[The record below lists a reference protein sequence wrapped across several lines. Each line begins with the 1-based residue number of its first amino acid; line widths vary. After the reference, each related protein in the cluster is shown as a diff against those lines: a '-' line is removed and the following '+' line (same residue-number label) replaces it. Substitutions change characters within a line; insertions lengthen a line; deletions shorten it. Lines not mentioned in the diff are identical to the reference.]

1 MGKVKAKSTTT
12 TGSNVPVYQ
21 FPIGKVKVGRRL
33 KRCARSLYVSI
44 PYGKGKAETCSIGQ
58 FELLVSIPYGKG
70 KAEWKRLKNKVEAES
85 VSIPYGKGKGKSDT
99 N

>member
-44 PYGKGKAETCSIGQ
+44 PYGKGKVGAI
-58 FELLVSIPYGKG
+58 LVDGKDISCINSLW
-70 KAEWKRLKNKVEAES
+70 ER
-85 VSIPYGKGKGKSDT
+85 
-99 N
+99 

>member
-1 MGKVKAKSTTT
+1 MRYAKKPLSKTAVVFVFSQFPMGKVKAKSTTT

-44 PYGKGKAETCSIGQ
+44 PYGKGKARFSRNTTLMRNLYQ
-58 FELLVSIPYGKG
+58 FPMGKV
-70 KAEWKRLKNKVEAES
+70 KREQ
-85 VSIPYGKGKGKSDT
+85 T

>member
-1 MGKVKAKSTTT
+1 MRYAKKPLSKTAVVFVFSQFPMGKVKAKSTTT

-44 PYGKGKAETCSIGQ
+44 PYGKGK
-58 FELLVSIPYGKG
+58 G
-70 KAEWKRLKNKVEAES
+70 KAKASFAMAAAAYQFPMGKVKLYSAEFL
-85 VSIPYGKGKGKSDT
+85 
-99 N
+99 

>member
-44 PYGKGKAETCSIGQ
+44 PYGKGKDGGIS
-58 FELLVSIPYGKG
+58 
-70 KAEWKRLKNKVEAES
+70 
-85 VSIPYGKGKGKSDT
+85 
-99 N
+99 

>member
-1 MGKVKAKSTTT
+1 MRYAKKPLSKTAVVFVFSQFPMGKVKAKSTTT

-44 PYGKGKAETCSIGQ
+44 PYGKGKVSRSIALHI
-58 FELLVSIPYGKG
+58 FFFCINSLWE
-70 KAEWKRLKNKVEAES
+70 R
-85 VSIPYGKGKGKSDT
+85 
-99 N
+99 